1 MCANLGNA
9 RVTTDKN
16 TLPDKPGSIKFGTP
30 IALLLVMLALIT
42 GGLLQLAVNGQDRVA
57 REASQTVAAAAFNAE
72 REALDSLARDYSWWN
87 AAIENLIFELN
98 MDWVKENLDWLPENF
113 GVSRVFVF
121 GPGREPVYASLDTE
135 PVDLDSAEWRNQTF
149 LELVTLAESQPNEP
163 GAFAAAYVNF
173 SDGVHL
179 VAASKLLEEGEP
191 ADHPP
196 YPDKGV
202 LVVTKKIDEMLLEA
216 IEENF
221 QLPGL
226 ELQLDPWEQEPG
238 AALALAL
245 AGPDGDAVAGVTWA
259 PPQPG
264 TRLLE
269 GLVLPLGIAFVLVGG
284 VIGLIVTRARRAG
297 QELQQAFDARV
308 AAQQELEYSAR
319 HDSLTHLPNRAL
331 FMEHLMS
338 AITHSDR
345 YGSSFTFHYLDLD
358 GFKEVNDT
366 FGHLPGDELLRE
378 LAVRLRNIVRT
389 ADTIARFGGDEFA
402 VLQRSSG
409 ERESAGLLAE
419 RMIRAVE
426 QPFEIAGHSLHV
438 TLSVGIAFETGG
450 EDPEEI
456 IRNADRALYRAK
468 WNGGNR
474 FELYDAALDD
484 RGLQQASRPGRRP
497 GFVTNGE

>member
-1 MCANLGNA
+1 M
-9 RVTTDKN
+9 TTNNKV
-16 TLPDKPGSIKFGTP
+16 LPDKPGSIKFGTP
-30 IALLLVMLALIT
+30 IALLLVLLALLT
-42 GGLLQLAVNGQDRVA
+42 GGLLQLAVNGQDRIA

-87 AAIENLIFELN
+87 AAVQNLIFELN

-135 PVDLDSAEWRNQTF
+135 PVGLDSDEWRNQAF
-149 LELVTLAESQPNEP
+149 LNLVAMAESQPNEP
-163 GAFAAAYVNF
+163 GASAAAYVNF
-173 SDGVHL
+173 PDGVHL
-179 VAASKLLEEGEP
+179 AAASKLLEEGEP
-191 ADHPP
+191 VDHPP

-202 LVVTKKIDEMLLEA
+202 LVVTKKIDETLLTG

-221 QLPGL
+221 QLSGL
-226 ELQLDPWEQEPG
+226 ELQLDRQVGESN
-238 AALALAL
+238 AALLL
-245 AGPDGDAVAGVTWA
+245 AGPGGDAVARVTWV

-264 TRLLE
+264 THLLE
-269 GLVLPLGIAFVLVGG
+269 GLFLPLGIAFVLVGG

-319 HDSLTHLPNRAL
+319 HDSLTDLPNRAL
-331 FMEHLMS
+331 FLEHLMS
-338 AITHSDR
+338 AIAHSER

-358 GFKEVNDT
+358 GFKDVNDT
-366 FGHLPGDELLRE
+366 FGHPAGDELLRE
-378 LAVRLRNIVRT
+378 LAVRLRNTVRT

-409 ERESAGLLAE
+409 DRESAGLLAE
-419 RMIRAVE
+419 RMIRGVE

-438 TLSVGIAFETGG
+438 TLSVGIAFESGA

-468 WNGGNR
+468 RNGGNR
-474 FELYDAALDD
+474 FEFYDAALDD
-484 RGLQQASRPGRRP
+484 RGIQQATSPGRRP
-497 GFVTNGE
+497 NVVTKDE

>member
-1 MCANLGNA
+1 M
-9 RVTTDKN
+9 TTD
-16 TLPDKPGSIKFGTP
+16 TTTVPDRPGSIKFGSP
-30 IALLLVMLALIT
+30 IVLLLVLLALIT
-42 GGLLQLAVNGQDRVA
+42 GGLLQLAVNGQDRIA

-72 REALDSLARDYSWWN
+72 REALDSLSRDYSWWN
-87 AAIENLIFELN
+87 AAVQNLIFELN

-113 GVSRVFVF
+113 GVSRVFVL
-121 GPGREPVYASLDTE
+121 GPRGEPVYGSLDTE
-135 PVDLDSAEWRNQTF
+135 PVAPDSAEWQNQAF
-149 LELVTLAESQPNEP
+149 LDLAARALSLPDEP
-163 GAFAAAYVNF
+163 GASASGYVNF
-173 SDGVHL
+173 PDGLHL

-202 LVVTKKIDEMLLEA
+202 LAVTKKIDEQLLQE

-226 ELQLDPWEQEPG
+226 ELRLDGQVEESS
-238 AALALAL
+238 AALAL
-245 AGPDGDAVAGVTWA
+245 AGPDGDPVARVTWA

-269 GLVLPLGIAFVLVGG
+269 ELVLPLGIAFALVGG

-319 HDSLTHLPNRAL
+319 HDSLTDLPNRAL
-331 FMEHLMS
+331 FLEHLMS
-338 AITHSDR
+338 AIAHSER

-366 FGHLPGDELLRE
+366 FGHPAGDELLRE
-378 LAVRLRNIVRT
+378 LAARLRNIVRT

-409 ERESAGLLAE
+409 DRETAGLLAE

-426 QPFEIAGHSLHV
+426 QPFEIAGDSLHV

-450 EDPEEI
+450 DDPEEI

-468 WNGGNR
+468 RNGGNR

-484 RGLQQASRPGRRP
+484 HGIQKASGRSRRP
-497 GFVTNGE
+497 SFVTNGD